1 MNYVISD
8 IHGEYRK
15 LSEILDKINFSKYD
29 HLYVLGDIIDRGAHP
44 VKALQKLMTMPN
56 VTCLVGNHELME
68 MPNLKTMMEETSEIS
83 LDKFTEDECEELLVW
98 MYNGADTT
106 IYEFLQLSFEERKD
120 IVNFIG
126 DFTSYE
132 ELCIN
137 GQQYILV
144 HAGFDN
150 FSKEK
155 KPDDYSL
162 QELVWTRTDYSNA
175 YFDDKIVVSGHT
187 PTQLIACNQN
197 PGYIYKGNNH
207 IAIDCGACMAGG
219 RLATVCL
226 ETGEEFYV

>member
-15 LSEILDKINFSKYD
+15 LSEMLDKINFSKYD

-56 VTCLVGNHELME
+56 VTCLVGNHELMAL
-68 MPNLKTMMEETSEIS
+68 PNLKKMMEETSEIS
-83 LDKFTEDECEELLVW
+83 LEKFTEDECEELLVW

-162 QELVWTRTDYSNA
+162 QELVWTRTDYSKV

-207 IAIDCGACMAGG
+207 IAIDCGACMTGG

-226 ETGEEFYV
+226 ETGEGFYV